1 MSTPWMN
8 GLPWTPYEY
17 RGTDG
22 PDLLT
27 PLYDLERD
35 DARGVILAGECRAWE
50 PGTEAGARFHRA
62 NGEPCCDACREA
74 ENQAWL
80 IRAHARKARAA

>member
-1 MSTPWMN
+1 MNIPWLN
-8 GLPWTPYEY
+8 GLPWMPYEY

-35 DARGVILAGECRAWE
+35 DARGVILDHECRAEE
-50 PGTEAGARFHRA
+50 PGTEAGARFHRK
-62 NGEPCCDACREA
+62 NGEPCCAACLAA
-74 ENQAWL
+74 ESAADL